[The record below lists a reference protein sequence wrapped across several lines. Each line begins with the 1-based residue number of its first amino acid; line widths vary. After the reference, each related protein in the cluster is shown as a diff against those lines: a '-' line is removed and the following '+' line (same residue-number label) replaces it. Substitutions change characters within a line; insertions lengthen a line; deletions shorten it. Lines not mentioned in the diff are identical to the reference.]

1 MDAMAYGEALFW
13 GAIIITG
20 AAMVLRSVNRRPDP
34 WR

>member
-1 MDAMAYGEALFW
+1 MEPMQIGEALFW